1 MTVPIGEN
9 PEASFGPPNDFKSK
23 YRVIE
28 TLGYQPNVDIG
39 QQAQQQLNLTSRKS
53 YQYVRPLLRPLYRLY
68 QEVCHYPDKEKRW
81 KTPAIRSAEELLAN
95 EKVDAIISSSSPVTC
110 HIIARKLKDK
120 HRIPWIA
127 DLRDLWTRN
136 HAYPYTLFRKIIE
149 RKLEL
154 ETLRHSD
161 ALVVGSLPAAEQLK
175 KLHRREDIYVITNG
189 FDPDRLSEENIDL
202 TPKFTITY
210 TGQIYTGKQDP
221 SKLLVVLR
229 DLIHEGSIE
238 PDKVEVRFY
247 GPDCELLTKEIE
259 KYRLAAIV
267 KQYGVVPRQVA
278 FRKQKESQLLLL
290 FNWEDP
296 REKSVYTLKI
306 FEYLASKRPIL
317 STGGF
322 GNDVIETLLME
333 TGAGIYC
340 KTIEDIKNTLKV
352 FYLEYKKS
360 GKVTYKGDM
369 GEVNK
374 YSYREMARKFAI
386 ILEQVPAVD

>member
-1 MTVPIGEN
+1 MPIGEN

>member
-1 MTVPIGEN
+1 VPIGEN